1 MRPIYEIMFGFLL
14 TVIMLII
21 HSAGMYL
28 VMHKF
33 ELNWPKYLNERSEIR
48 RQFYF
53 GRLVALMLLTHI
65 FEIFIIAVVLFEI
78 HAFQDLRTAFYF
90 TGETYTTV
98 GFGDVLLPTGWRQ
111 LALFTAPSWTW
122 KTIST
127 VTVRAS
133 SNSSCIFPR
142 KSSVSAFS
150 NALMTRTR
158 TGNSASRILG
168 NGNSGNSTCMPTK
181 NAWAP
186 PVRIMRLGMS
196 SQPTTRRMRG

>member
-14 TVIMLII
+14 TVITLII

-65 FEIFIIAVVLFEI
+65 FEIFIIAVVLFGI

-98 GFGDVLLPTGWRQ
+98 GFGDVLLSTGWRQ
-111 LALFTAPSWTW
+111 LALFIAMSGLFSFGWSTGVLVSIVG
-122 KTIST
+122 KTYEAQF
-127 VTVRAS
+127 AS
-133 SNSSCIFPR
+133 LR
-142 KSSVSAFS
+142 K
-150 NALMTRTR
+150 
-158 TGNSASRILG
+158 
-168 NGNSGNSTCMPTK
+168 
-181 NAWAP
+181 
-186 PVRIMRLGMS
+186 
-196 SQPTTRRMRG
+196 RR